1 MLVAMSG
8 DAKKKTAVNTTETE
22 RITVLAVLIAVL
34 TEANSFLIRK
44 SGRKRTSE
52 ALIPTEQRDVSRSS
66 KIFPTL

>member
-1 MLVAMSG
+1 MVAING

-34 TEANSFLIRK
+34 TKSNFFLTRK
-44 SGRKRTSE
+44 SGRKRISE
-52 ALIPTEQRDVSRSS
+52 APMPTEQRDVRRSS